1 MSKKKINISFFFNS
15 LRGLKIL
22 TYLRKNVSLDIK
34 KIFISK
40 KFLKKEIVIF
50 LKKEEIQFYYFEN
63 FTSKKLAKELE
74 KVDLAI
80 TGGFPIILKEK
91 LINKPKYGFINCHAG
106 ILPNYRGGSPLN
118 WQIINNESQFGI
130 TVTKINSKID
140 RGNILGEKKFKL
152 KSCYDIND
160 LHRVANNNFPKL
172 VEESINKI
180 LKGNKG
186 KKQNEAKSKYYS
198 QRTIEN
204 SKVILKE
211 ISFKNLKLMVRALQS
226 PYPNVFFKYANK
238 MISINNLFLSNL
250 YLLPGEIIKKKN
262 IIHFGCKDKTVKS
275 YMNLK

>member
-1 MSKKKINISFFFNS
+1 MSEKKTNISFFFNS
-15 LRGLKIL
+15 LRGIKIL
-22 TYLRKNVSLDIK
+22 TYLRKKVSLDIK

-40 KFLKKEIVIF
+40 KFLKKEVVIF
-50 LKKEEIQFYYFEN
+50 LKKEKIQFDYFEN
-63 FTSKKLAKELE
+63 FNSKKLAKVLE

-80 TGGFPIILKEK
+80 TGGFPIILKEE

-140 RGNILGEKKFKL
+140 RGNIIGEKKFKL
-152 KSCYDIND
+152 KAHYDIND

-204 SKVILKE
+204 SKIILKE

>member
-1 MSKKKINISFFFNS
+1 MSKKKTNISFFFNS
-15 LRGLKIL
+15 LRGIKIL

-80 TGGFPIILKEK
+80 TGGFPIILKEE

-152 KSCYDIND
+152 KSYYDIND

-204 SKVILKE
+204 SKIILKE

>member
-1 MSKKKINISFFFNS
+1 MSKKKTNISFFFNS
-15 LRGLKIL
+15 LRGIKIL
-22 TYLRKNVSLDIK
+22 TYLKKNVSLDIK
-34 KIFISK
+34 KIFVSK

-80 TGGFPIILKEK
+80 TGGFPIILKEE

-152 KSCYDIND
+152 KSYYDIND

-204 SKVILKE
+204 SKIILKE

>member
-1 MSKKKINISFFFNS
+1 MSKKKTNISFFFNS
-15 LRGLKIL
+15 LRGIKIL
-22 TYLRKNVSLDIK
+22 TYLKKNVSLDIK
-34 KIFISK
+34 KIFVSK

-80 TGGFPIILKEK
+80 TGGFPIILKEE

-152 KSCYDIND
+152 KSYYDIND

-204 SKVILKE
+204 SKIILKE

-238 MISINNLFLSNL
+238 IISINNLFLSNL

>member
-1 MSKKKINISFFFNS
+1 MSKKKTNISFFFNS
-15 LRGLKIL
+15 LRGIKIL
-22 TYLRKNVSLDIK
+22 TYLRKKVSLDIK

-40 KFLKKEIVIF
+40 KFLKKEVVIF
-50 LKKEEIQFYYFEN
+50 LKKEKIQFDYFEN
-63 FTSKKLAKELE
+63 FNSKKLAKVLE

-80 TGGFPIILKEK
+80 TGGFPIILKEE

-140 RGNILGEKKFKL
+140 RGNIIGEKKFKL
-152 KSCYDIND
+152 KAHYDIND

-186 KKQNEAKSKYYS
+186 KKQNKSKSKYYS

-204 SKVILKE
+204 SKIILKE